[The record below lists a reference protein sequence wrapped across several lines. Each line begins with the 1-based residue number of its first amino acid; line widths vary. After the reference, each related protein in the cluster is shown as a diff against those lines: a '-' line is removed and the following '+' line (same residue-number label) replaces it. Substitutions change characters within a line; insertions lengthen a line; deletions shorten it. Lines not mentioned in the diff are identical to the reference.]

1 MKKSIYLIL
10 SVIMYLISFILIGY
24 YFSLEFN
31 KTIIMSPISR
41 VTILLF
47 SCLLMYL
54 GSLFLYKN
62 NNKKYILK
70 INIIIWFILYII
82 LLSTLTLFDDYF
94 YRNGFIN
101 FNSEIFN
108 NYIKNSFNIIPFK
121 TIINFIINYINSNIS
136 LSVFMYNILGN
147 IIAFMP
153 FAFFLP
159 LIFKN
164 QEKIKNFI
172 ITMIGIVIFIELL
185 QFITLSGSCDIDDV
199 ILNVF
204 GSYMLF
210 KIFHIKVIN
219 KFIKNIFLLEAR

>member
-31 KTIIMSPISR
+31 KTIIMSPIGR

-94 YRNGFIN
+94 YRNGFIRFN
-101 FNSEIFN
+101 LNSEIFN
-108 NYIKNSFNIIPFK
+108 NYIKNSFNMIPFK
-121 TIINFIINYINSNIS
+121 TIINFIISYINGNVSS
-136 LSVFMYNILGN
+136 LVFMYNILGN
-147 IIAFMP
+147 TIAFMP

-159 LIFKN
+159 LIFESQK
-164 QEKIKNFI
+164 KLKNFI
-172 ITMIGIVIFIELL
+172 ITMIGIVVFIELL

-204 GSYMLF
+204 GAFILF
-210 KIFHIKVIN
+210 KILHIKGIN
-219 KFIKNIFLLEAR
+219 KFIKNIF